1 MPLTSGIRLGPYE
14 ILARIGAGG
23 MGEVFRASDTRLG
36 RDVAIKVLPDVF
48 AHDPERLARFQREAK
63 VLASLN
69 HPNIAHIYGI
79 EENAGSSY
87 LVMELV
93 EGPTLADR
101 IASGP
106 VPIEDTLPIMR
117 QVAEGLEYAHEHG
130 IIHRDLKPAN
140 IKVKADGTVKVLDF
154 GLAKA
159 LSEAPAETDIGNSPT
174 MSAIATMQGVIL
186 GTAGYM
192 SPEQAKGKPVDQR
205 ADIWAFGVVLVEML
219 AGKPVY
225 AGETPAETLA
235 AVIMTDSSQA
245 ISTLPANTPPAIR
258 NLIGRCLTKD
268 PRQRLRDIGEARIVI
283 ENVASGKEPDVAV
296 PIPSK
301 VKRRELLIQATAA
314 CMTLLAAGLAIAL
327 VLRAPKL
334 QQPPQPVRLN
344 AEIGADASLDIADP
358 SVLLSPDGSR
368 LVFVATGT
376 DQKQRIYVRSLDQ
389 LKATSL
395 GGTETAREPF
405 FSPDGQWIGFFA
417 DGKLK
422 KISVQGGEPVT
433 LCDSLGGLG
442 GSWGDDGTIVFE
454 SSTNFPL
461 YKVSSSGGAPQPLI
475 TFDKEAGEITQ
486 RWPQMLP
493 GSKVVLFTSNSH
505 FNAYEDADIVAYSFS
520 SGKRTTVLHNGYF
533 GRYLSNGFL
542 VYMHEGTL
550 FDVPFD
556 VQRMEVTGQP
566 APILEGL
573 IGKPN
578 NGSAEFSFSDSGSM
592 VYIAGGSA
600 SENTSI
606 SWMDREGKI
615 MPLRATP
622 ANYLDVAASPD
633 GKRIVYEIVDGKRN
647 IWTYDLASGNAT
659 RLTFAGENNGWP
671 AWTPD
676 GQRIVYSSQETGG
689 TFNLWWIRADGGGDA
704 QRLTQS
710 KSSQIHPSWKPDSN
724 ILAFTQQS
732 PDTGYDI
739 MTLSMEGDEKSGWK
753 PGAPTPF
760 LNTAATEWQESF
772 SPDGRWL
779 AYASNESGRDEIY
792 VRPYPGPGGKWQISA
807 NGGSFAKWSRNG
819 KEIVYLEPGGK
830 LMVVQQTA
838 AGDTFRASQAQPWA
852 SGQVNVSV
860 RAFDVYP
867 DGKRLIVLKDP
878 STGESTALNKV
889 NLIFNFF
896 AELHR
901 SAPEGAK

>member
-14 ILARIGAGG
+14 ILTRIGAGG
-23 MGEVFRASDTRLG
+23 MGEVFRARDTRLD

-48 AHDPERLARFQREAK
+48 AHDPERLGRFQREAK

-69 HPNIAHIYGI
+69 HPSIAHIYGI

-106 VPIEDTLPIMR
+106 VPIEDTLPIIK

-159 LSEAPAETDIGNSPT
+159 LSEEPTGTDIGNSPT

-225 AGETPAETLA
+225 AGDTPAETLA
-235 AVIMTDSSQA
+235 AVLMTDSSHA
-245 ISTLPANTPPAIR
+245 ISTLPASTPPAIR
-258 NLIGRCLTKD
+258 NLVGRCLTKD

-283 ENVASGKEPDVAV
+283 ENVASDKEPDVAL

-301 VKRRELLIQATAA
+301 VRRRERLTQTAA
-314 CMTLLAAGLAIAL
+314 ASMTLLAVVLAIAL
-327 VLRAPKL
+327 VLRTSNPRQLPRA
-334 QQPPQPVRLN
+334 VRLS
-344 AEIGADASLDIADP
+344 ADIGVDASLVTADP
-358 SVLLSPDGSR
+358 SVLFSPDGSR
-368 LVFVATGT
+368 LVFVATGS
-376 DQKQRIYVRSLDQ
+376 DQKQRIYVRLLDQ

-454 SSTNFPL
+454 SSSNFPL
-461 YKVSSSGGAPQPLI
+461 YKVPSAGGKPQPLI
-475 TFDKEAGEITQ
+475 AFDKEAGEITQ
-486 RWPQMLP
+486 RWPQLLP

-505 FNAYEDADIVAYSFS
+505 FNAYEDADIVAYSVS
-520 SGKRTTVLHNGYF
+520 SGKRKTVLHNGYF

-556 VQRMEVTGQP
+556 VQRLEVTGQP

-573 IGKPN
+573 VDHPN
-578 NGSAEFSFSDSGSM
+578 NGSAEFSFSDSGSIAY
-592 VYIAGGSA
+592 VAGGSV
-600 SENTSI
+600 SQNTSVF
-606 SWMDREGKI
+606 WMDREGKI

-622 ANYLDVAASPD
+622 ANYRNLAASPD
-633 GKRIVYEIVDGKRN
+633 GKRIAFEIVDGKRN

-676 GQRIVYSSQETGG
+676 GQRIIYSSQEAGG
-689 TFNLWWIRADGGGDA
+689 SFNLWWIRADGGGDA
-704 QRLTQS
+704 QRLAQS
-710 KSSQIHPSWKPDSN
+710 KSSQSLPSWRPDSK

-739 MTLSMEGDEKSGWK
+739 MTLSMEGSEQSGWK
-753 PGAPTPF
+753 PGAATPF
-760 LNTAATEWQESF
+760 LNTASTEWQQSF

-792 VRPYPGPGGKWQISA
+792 VRPFPGPGGKWQISA
-807 NGGSFAKWSRNG
+807 NGGDYPKWSRNG

-830 LMVVQQTA
+830 VMVVQQTA
-838 AGDTFRASQAQPWA
+838 SGDTFRANQAQPWA
-852 SGQVNVSV
+852 SGQANVFV

-867 DGKRLIVLKDP
+867 DGKRLIMLEDP
-878 STGESTALNKV
+878 STEGNTALNKV
-889 NLIFNFF
+889 SFIFNFF
-896 AELHR
+896 AELHG
-901 SAPEGAK
+901 SVPEGTK